1 MSNDNFTGVA
11 VDQDECEYSFTPTL
25 VDGVALICDPG
36 SDPWYESGRG
46 LLSNEVPFRPDVNL
60 RQPESLEERLGLK
73 PAREGVGAARIA
85 LIANLIYANARSADT
100 WIFYSRD
107 RNHYAELVRRYSP
120 SYYTFAN
127 MMVAV
132 GRLEEAGLIEHEKTA
147 PSPNAICRSR
157 IRANAALLKLLGD
170 LSPDLVITPR
180 EEIIL
185 RDATKRHRDYSD
197 TERICAMRKD
207 VIAHNELLAC
217 ADIRVD
223 HPSARYDEGGFLW
236 VQGRWLDPRRRAYY
250 RVFNRH
256 WNQGGRWYGPFWQSL
271 PSDVRT
277 GLRMNGEAVVELDYR
292 ACHLRLLCASSG
304 IELPCHEEDYDPFKV
319 PGIAR
324 RKLKLA
330 FNIMLNADSE
340 VSARRAIVRELV
352 TEALARP
359 YDEAALLMEDVKSCF
374 PGFERFWCSG
384 VGLRLQNI
392 DADICAR
399 VQRRL
404 RRQDI
409 PALSIHDSFIV
420 PVPTRAVLQAG
431 MDEEMARAC
440 RRLTSKRTDRRQV
453 ETEVILPGISAYY
466 NNNV

>member
-11 VDQDECEYSFTPTL
+11 
-25 VDGVALICDPG
+25 LICDPG
-36 SDPWYESGRG
+36 ADPWYESGRG
-46 LLSNEVPFRPDVNL
+46 LLSNEVPFRPDLNL
-60 RQPESLEERLGLK
+60 RQPESIEKRLALK
-73 PAREGVGAARIA
+73 LARKGVRAALCA
-85 LIANLIYANARSADT
+85 LIANLIYAYARAANT
-100 WIFYSRD
+100 RVFYSRN

-127 MMVAV
+127 MMAAVAS
-132 GRLEEAGLIEHEKTA
+132 LEEAGLIEHEKTA

-157 IRANAALLKLLGD
+157 IRATAALLNLLGD

-185 RDATKRHRDYSD
+185 RDAAKRHRDYSD

-207 VIAHNELLAC
+207 VIAHNEFLAC

-223 HPSARYDEGGFLW
+223 HPSARYDEGGFLR
-236 VQGRWLDPRRRAYY
+236 VQDRWLDPRRRTYY
-250 RVFNRH
+250 RVFNCD
-256 WNQGGRWYGPFWQSL
+256 WNRGGRWYGPFWQ
-271 PSDVRT
+271 
-277 GLRMNGEAVVELDYR
+277 GLSNRFRKHLRIDGEAVVELDYR

-340 VSARRAIVRELV
+340 VSARRAIVCELT
-352 TEALARP
+352 TEGLARP
-359 YDEAALLMEDVKSCF
+359 YDEAADLMEAVRSSF
-374 PGFERFWCSG
+374 PGLERFWCSRA
-384 VGLRLQNI
+384 GLCLQNI

-404 RRQDI
+404 RRRDI

-420 PVPTRAVLQAG
+420 PVRGSDVLQAVRH
-431 MDEEMARAC
+431 EEMARAC
-440 RRLTSKRTDRRQV
+440 RRLASNGLTGGKQT
-453 ETEVILPGISAYY
+453 LK
-466 NNNV
+466 